1 MSEYDDS
8 TSEPDEESLNLR
20 IEETATEVS
29 GMETGP
35 SQSPVRNSRP
45 KKKKR
50 IIRPMSPDSE
60 AESESILTEVHF
72 KDPFYFNMKLL
83 YVTPGVSFVKFRL
96 SNTFFYI
103 KGASGQVVIH
113 LKFSEIH

>member
-1 MSEYDDS
+1 MLRSNQSWGTHTSIQKRLNLPNNRILNRGKMSEYDYS

-29 GMETGP
+29 GMETGT

-50 IIRPMSPDSE
+50 IIRPMSLSL
-60 AESESILTEVHF
+60 S
-72 KDPFYFNMKLL
+72 PF
-83 YVTPGVSFVKFRL
+83 
-96 SNTFFYI
+96 
-103 KGASGQVVIH
+103 
-113 LKFSEIH
+113 